1 MFKKILIT
9 IFTLFSLGVFVYLL
23 IPSPSFPFP
32 PSDALISNE
41 PGDTESPLRRAYF
54 TNFTREEVMNNYKS
68 QFDKTSFFGL
78 KIPTYRLNY
87 APEEAQ
93 TIIRDQARSTFLE
106 EVVHPF
112 RESVFINGFEPKE
125 AKDAVVIDTV
135 QWRQKITVRFVPSNI
150 YIRLIVGSLTLI
162 MIYVLFRELTDV
174 KKRN

>member
-1 MFKKILIT
+1 MRKITTT
-9 IFTLFSLGVFVYLL
+9 IGLLFSIIFILYLFL
-23 IPSPSFPFP
+23 PGPSFPTP
-32 PSDALISNE
+32 PADAIQSHE
-41 PGDTESPLRRAYF
+41 PADSETPLRRAYF
-54 TNFTREEVMNNYKS
+54 TNFTREEVMDNYKK
-68 QFDKTSFFGL
+68 QFDKTTLFGI

-93 TIIRDQARSTFLE
+93 SIIRDQARSTFLE

-112 RESVFINGFEPKE
+112 RESVFVNGFEPKE

-150 YIRLIVGSLTLI
+150 YIRLIVGPLTLI
-162 MIYVLFRELTDV
+162 MMFVLFRELTDV

>member
-1 MFKKILIT
+1 MKKLLIVAYV
-9 IFTLFSLGVFVYLL
+9 LFSAIFLLYLGL
-23 IPSPSFPFP
+23 PSPSFPLP
-32 PSDALISNE
+32 PSDARISNE
-41 PGDTESPLRRAYF
+41 PADTENPLRRAYF
-54 TNFTREEVMNNYKS
+54 TNFTRGEVTDSYQKQFEKS
-68 QFDKTSFFGL
+68 SLFGI

-93 TIIRDQARSTFLE
+93 AIIRDQARSTFLE

-135 QWRQKITVRFVPSNI
+135 PWRQKITVRFVPSNL
-150 YIRLIVGSLTLI
+150 YVRLIVGSLTLI
-162 MIYVLFRELTDV
+162 MMFVLFRELTDV